1 MLRDNYLNV
10 EYFESLLL
18 ERIKLA
24 GEDAQEYFDN
34 KMDCELISSAAQM
47 QISICRASYA
57 KGEGLELSNYFTS
70 FLEYLFLSEKCFE
83 TVGERH
89 SRNDI
94 DLTSVRFVLSA
105 IVYGKCLGFSHSDL
119 TKMAECIPYGIEQLV
134 DRLLSH
140 YQPERE
146 ISEVLKEKGKYKQL
160 IEIMNSDDKAFQAK
174 KLKNYLDQ
182 WPKKLGIRA
191 PDGIR
196 PLHETPTYDGYWCY
210 EAAAVV
216 IVCGIDDESFRDH
229 EFYPADLM
237 SWRNNDQ

>member
-1 MLRDNYLNV
+1 MRDTLCKEGYCEARLREGEEINELLFGGGCTNESRLARSTINNIRIRYLRGDSDLNIAPYY
-10 EYFESLLL
+10 E
-18 ERIKLA
+18 K
-24 GEDAQEYFDN
+24 
-34 KMDCELISSAAQM
+34 
-47 QISICRASYA
+47 
-57 KGEGLELSNYFTS
+57 
-70 FLEYLFLSEKCFE
+70 FLEILYKSEKCFQE
-83 TVGERH
+83 EGERY
-89 SRNDI
+89 SPNDI
-94 DLTSVRFVLSA
+94 DLTSVRFVSST

-119 TKMAECIPYGIEQLV
+119 TKMAECIPSGIEQLV